1 MTRRTSLSLTY
12 IPFILSA
19 LSLLHANETDPYHFQ
34 TFTFAGRNIKF
45 IPDLPS
51 FITAQN
57 IELSSI
63 QADGSGACTI
73 SGNTQTQVFSNAMST
88 TSSAGAFNIALSSF
102 TATGNAN
109 LFFCNNYCTHD
120 KGGGAIHASGPIT
133 FTQNQDVLFYNNTS
147 AGAQYTG
154 PYSTVEK
161 NRGGAIYSINVDF
174 INNRSLSFVNNISGD
189 CGGAICSDN
198 KVAINKTTSSILF
211 EGNHTIDHLPN
222 TKAQNKARGGAIC
235 SRINGGCW
243 ITHNYG
249 PIVFNYNQAGKGGA
263 VQSAKKC
270 SINDNTGKIV
280 FSNNSAIGWHT
291 GYPEA
296 NGGAIQTVEEFSL
309 QNNTGPIY
317 FDSNSATH
325 LGGAI
330 DCNNLNIQENGPIYF
345 LNNSAAWGA
354 AINLSTKAAAA
365 NYIHSG
371 SGDIIFNN
379 NTLFPPD
386 PSTLG
391 LRKIFHIVQYTLDN
405 PYTLSIGAKKDTHI
419 YFYDLF
425 QWERVIKKNNTNP
438 NPNPAN
444 SPHTVTINPSEEF
457 SGSVVFSYKQ
467 FPSDIKYRLGKESN
481 YIKESP
487 TTLKF
492 GTLAIESDAELE
504 IFNVPFT
511 QEKTSLLA
519 LGDGA
524 TLTVGKGG
532 TLNITNLGVILPAI
546 LSAKNNPPRIR
557 VNPQDMTQNTGSNDT
572 PSSTASISSQM
583 ITLGGSLSL
592 VDENY
597 ESVYDSI
604 DLSRGKSEQP
614 ILSIETTNDGQLGTD
629 WKNTLN
635 TSLYSLPHY
644 GYQGLWTPT
653 WITTTY
659 TVTLSNNPSSL
670 ASATSIADQKKTSE
684 TFDPSST
691 ITAKIPFTRA
701 SSGSGSTTTPSA
713 VTIPRHTLT
722 VNWAP
727 VGYIADPARRG
738 DLVANNLVHSGRNT
752 TIYLRSLLPD
762 NSWFA
767 LQGSASTLFT
777 KQQKRLDYHG
787 YSSASKGYVLSSQVS
802 GAHGHK
808 FLLAFSQS
816 SDTMKE
822 KITKNTISSRYY
834 LSALCFEHPMFDRIA
849 LIGAAACNYGSHKM
863 HSFYGTKK
871 SSKGN
876 FHSTTLGGSL
886 RCELRD
892 RMPLR
897 SIMLTPFIQALISRT
912 EPASIQETGDLA
924 RLFSL
929 EQAHTAVVSP
939 IGIKGSLS
947 SNKWPAIAWELEVAY
962 QPTLY
967 WKRPLF
973 NTLLI
978 QNNGTW
984 VTTNTP
990 LAKHSFYGRGSHS
1003 LKFSYLKLFA
1013 NYQAEVATSTV
1024 SHYINA
1030 GGALVF

>member
-1 MTRRTSLSLTY
+1 
-12 IPFILSA
+12 
-19 LSLLHANETDPYHFQ
+19 
-34 TFTFAGRNIKF
+34 
-45 IPDLPS
+45 
-51 FITAQN
+51 
-57 IELSSI
+57 
-63 QADGSGACTI
+63 
-73 SGNTQTQVFSNAMST
+73 
-88 TSSAGAFNIALSSF
+88 
-102 TATGNAN
+102 
-109 LFFCNNYCTHD
+109 
-120 KGGGAIHASGPIT
+120 
-133 FTQNQDVLFYNNTS
+133 
-147 AGAQYTG
+147 
-154 PYSTVEK
+154 
-161 NRGGAIYSINVDF
+161 
-174 INNRSLSFVNNISGD
+174 
-189 CGGAICSDN
+189 
-198 KVAINKTTSSILF
+198 
-211 EGNHTIDHLPN
+211 
-222 TKAQNKARGGAIC
+222 
-235 SRINGGCW
+235 
-243 ITHNYG
+243 
-249 PIVFNYNQAGKGGA
+249 
-263 VQSAKKC
+263 
-270 SINDNTGKIV
+270 NTGKIV
-280 FSNNSAIGWHT
+280 FSNNSAIGWHNSIPR
-291 GYPEA
+291 G
-296 NGGAIQTVEEFSL
+296 NGGAIHTHREFSL

-325 LGGAI
+325 VGGAI
-330 DCNNLNIQENGPIYF
+330 HCNNLNIQENGPIYF

-354 AINLSTKAAAA
+354 VINLSKETAAA

-379 NTLFPPD
+379 NTTFPNY

-391 LRKIFHIVQYTLDN
+391 LRKIFHLTKTALDN

-425 QWERVIKKNNTNP
+425 QWERVTKKN

-524 TLTVGKGG
+524 TLTVGNGG

-546 LSAKNNPPRIR
+546 LNAKNNPPRIR
-557 VNPQDMTQNTGSNDT
+557 VNPQDMTKNTSSNQT
-572 PSSTASISSQM
+572 PSSTASISSQL

-592 VDENY
+592 VDDIY
-597 ESVYDSI
+597 DSVYDSI
-604 DLSRGKSEQP
+604 DLSRGKSEDP
-614 ILSIETTNDGQLGTD
+614 ILSIETTNNNQLGAD

-644 GYQGLWTPT
+644 GYQGLWTPA

-670 ASATSIADQKKTSE
+670 TSATSIADQKKTSE

-691 ITAKIPFTRA
+691 ITAKIPFTKA
-701 SSGSGSTTTPSA
+701 SSGSGSTTTTTE
-713 VTIPRHTLT
+713 VTITRHTLT

-787 YSSASKGYVLSSQVS
+787 YSSASKGYVVSSQVS
-802 GAHGHK
+802 GARGHK

-834 LSALCFEHPMFDRIA
+834 LSALCFEHPMFDRVA

-863 HSFYGTKK
+863 RSFYGTKK

-967 WKRPLF
+967 WKRPLL

-978 QNNGTW
+978 KNNGTW

>member
-1 MTRRTSLSLTY
+1 MTRRTSLSLAY

-34 TFTFAGRNIKF
+34 TFTFAGRNITF

-57 IELSSI
+57 MEFSSI
-63 QADGSGACTI
+63 QPDGRGDCTI
-73 SGNTQTQVFSNAMST
+73 SGNTQTQVFSNAMNT
-88 TSSAGAFNIALSSF
+88 TSSSGAFNIIMASF

-109 LFFCNNYCTHD
+109 LFFCNNYCTH
-120 KGGGAIHASGPIT
+120 KHGGGAIHALGPIT

-147 AGAQYTG
+147 AGAQYPGTG
-154 PYSTVEK
+154 DDWSEK
-161 NRGGAIYSINVDF
+161 NRGGAIYSTIADF
-174 INNRSLSFVNNISGD
+174 IDNRSLSFINNISGD
-189 CGGAICSDN
+189 CGGAICADHR
-198 KVAINKTTSSILF
+198 VAINKTTSSILF
-211 EGNHTIDHLPN
+211 EGNHTLDHIPTSN
-222 TKAQNKARGGAIC
+222 AQDFARGGAIC
-235 SRINGGCW
+235 SRSSGCW
-243 ITHNYG
+243 IAHNYG

-263 VQSAKKC
+263 VQSALEC
-270 SINDNTGKIV
+270 SINNNTGKIV
-280 FSNNSAIGWHT
+280 FSNNSAIGWHNT
-291 GYPEA
+291 DPKG
-296 NGGAIQTVEEFSL
+296 NGGAIQTLREFYL

-317 FDSNSATH
+317 FDSNFATH
-325 LGGAI
+325 VGGAI
-330 DCNNLNIQENGPIYF
+330 DCNHLNIQENGPIYF

-354 AINLSTKAAAA
+354 AINLGKKTAAA

-379 NTLFPPD
+379 NTVFPVD
-386 PSTLG
+386 YATLG
-391 LRKIFHIVQYTLDN
+391 LRKIFHIEERDLND
-405 PYTLSIGAKKDTHI
+405 PYTLSLGAKKDTHI

-425 QWERVIKKNNTNP
+425 QWERVLKANTA
-438 NPNPAN
+438 PAN

-457 SGSVVFSYKQ
+457 SGAVVFSYKQ
-467 FPSDIKYRLGKESN
+467 LSSDIKYLLGKESN
-481 YIKESP
+481 HIKESP

-546 LSAKNNPPRIR
+546 LKEPNNPPRIR
-557 VNPQDMTQNTGSNDT
+557 VNPQDMTQNTAPNEN
-572 PSSTASISSQM
+572 PSSTATTATKM
-583 ITLGGSLSL
+583 ITFDGSLSL

-614 ILSIETTNDGQLGTD
+614 ILSIETTNNNQLGAD

-659 TVTLSNNPSSL
+659 TVTLSNNPTSL

-684 TFDPSST
+684 TFDPNST
-691 ITAKIPFTRA
+691 ITAKVPFTKA
-701 SSGSGSTTTPSA
+701 SAGGGATTNPSE
-713 VTIPRHTLT
+713 VTITRHTLT

-727 VGYIADPARRG
+727 VGYIPDPARRG

-752 TIYLRSLLPD
+752 TTCLRSLLPD

-777 KQQKRLDYHG
+777 KQLKRLDYHG
-787 YSSASKGYVLSSQVS
+787 YSSASKGYALSSQVS

-834 LSALCFEHPMFDRIA
+834 LSALCFEHPMFDRVA

-863 HSFYGTKK
+863 RSFYGTKK

-967 WKRPLF
+967 WKRPLL
-973 NTLLI
+973 NTMLI
-978 QNNGTW
+978 KNNGTW

>member
-1 MTRRTSLSLTY
+1 MTRRTSLSLAY

-19 LSLLHANETDPYHFQ
+19 LSLLHANETDPCHFQ
-34 TFTFAGRNIKF
+34 TFTFAGRNITF

-63 QADGSGACTI
+63 QSDGRGACAI

-102 TATGNAN
+102 TATNNAN
-109 LFFCNNYCTHD
+109 LFFCNNYCTHQQ
-120 KGGGAIHASGPIT
+120 GGGAIHAAGPIT

-147 AGAQYTG
+147 AGAKYTG
-154 PYSTVEK
+154 SSDEK
-161 NRGGAIYSINVDF
+161 NRGGAIYSSTVDL
-174 INNRSLSFVNNISGD
+174 INNRSISFVNNVSGD
-189 CGGAICSDN
+189 CGGAICADG

-211 EGNHTIDHLPN
+211 EGNHTLNHIPN
-222 TKAQNKARGGAIC
+222 SSAQDSARGGAIC
-235 SRINGGCW
+235 SRSNSCQ
-243 ITHNYG
+243 ITHNDG

-263 VQSAKKC
+263 VHSNTKC
-270 SINDNTGKIV
+270 SINDNTGEIV
-280 FSNNSAIGWHT
+280 FSNNSAIGWHKNDPK
-291 GYPEA
+291 G
-296 NGGAIQTVEEFSL
+296 NGGAIQTTQEFSL

-325 LGGAI
+325 IGGAI
-330 DCNNLNIQENGPIYF
+330 DCNHLNIQENGPIYF

-354 AINLSTKAAAA
+354 AINIGKRTAAA

-371 SGDIIFNN
+371 SGDIVFNN
-379 NTLFPPD
+379 NTLFPD
-386 PSTLG
+386 NYTIG
-391 LRKIFHIVQYTLDN
+391 LRKIFHIEERSLND

-425 QWERVIKKNNTNP
+425 QWERVIKDNTP
-438 NPNPAN
+438 AAN
-444 SPHTVTINPSEEF
+444 SPHTVTFNPSEEF
-457 SGSVVFSYKQ
+457 SGAVVFSYKQ
-467 FPSDIKYRLGKESN
+467 LSSDIKYNLGKEKN

-492 GTLAIESDAELE
+492 GTLAIESDAEFE

-511 QEKTSLLA
+511 QERTSLLA

-546 LSAKNNPPRIR
+546 LNAPDSPPCIR
-557 VNPQDMTQNTGSNDT
+557 VNPQDMTQNTNPNQNPSNT
-572 PSSTASISSQM
+572 SNINTQM
-583 ITLGGSLSL
+583 ITFGGSLSL

-614 ILSIETTNDGQLGTD
+614 ILSIETTNDGQLGAD
-629 WKNTLN
+629 WKKTLN

-659 TVTLSNNPSSL
+659 KVTLSNNPTSL
-670 ASATSIADQKKTSE
+670 ASATSIADQKKTSV

-691 ITAKIPFTRA
+691 TTAKVPFTRA
-701 SSGSGSTTTPSA
+701 SSGSGSTNNPA
-713 VTIPRHTLT
+713 EVTITRHTLT

-752 TIYLRSLLPD
+752 TTCLRSLLPD

-777 KQQKRLDYHG
+777 KQQKRLDYQG
-787 YSSASKGYVLSSQVS
+787 YSSASKGYVVSSLVS
-802 GAHGHK
+802 GARGHK

-834 LSALCFEHPMFDRIA
+834 LSALCFEHPMFDRVA

-863 HSFYGTKK
+863 RSFYGTQK

-967 WKRPLF
+967 WKRPLL

>member
-1 MTRRTSLSLTY
+1 MTRRTSLSLAY

-34 TFTFAGRNIKF
+34 TFTFAGRNITF

-57 IELSSI
+57 MEFSSI
-63 QADGSGACTI
+63 QSDGRGACAI

-88 TSSAGAFNIALSSF
+88 ASSGGAFNIDLSSF

-109 LFFCNNYCTHD
+109 LLFCNNYCTHE
-120 KGGGAIHASGPIT
+120 KGGGAIHVFGPIT
-133 FTQNQDVLFYNNTS
+133 FTQNQDVLFYNNTT
-147 AGAQYTG
+147 AGANYKD
-154 PYSTVEK
+154 SSEK
-161 NRGGAIYSINVDF
+161 NRGGATYSSTADF
-174 INNRSLSFVNNISGD
+174 INNRSLTFVNNVSGD
-189 CGGAICSDN
+189 GGGAICADGL
-198 KVAINKTTSSILF
+198 VAINKTTSSILF
-211 EGNHTIDHLPN
+211 EGNHTLDHRPN
-222 TKAQNKARGGAIC
+222 NEAQDIAIGGAIC
-235 SRINGGCW
+235 SRSGSCR
-243 ITHNYG
+243 ITDNNG
-249 PIVFNYNQAGKGGA
+249 PIIFNYNHAGKGGA
-263 VQSAKKC
+263 VLSNAAC

-280 FSNNSAIGWHT
+280 FSNNSAIGWHKNT
-291 GYPEA
+291 PRS
-296 NGGAIQTVEEFSL
+296 NGGAIQTTQEFSL

-317 FDSNSATH
+317 FDSNAATH
-325 LGGAI
+325 VGGAI
-330 DCNNLNIQENGPIYF
+330 DCNNLNIQENGPVYF
-345 LNNSAAWGA
+345 LNNSAAWGP
-354 AINLSTKAAAA
+354 AINLGKRTAAA

-371 SGDIIFNN
+371 SGDIVFNN
-379 NTLFPPD
+379 NTLFPD
-386 PSTLG
+386 NYTIG
-391 LRKIFHIVQYTLDN
+391 LRKVFHIEERSLND

-425 QWERVIKKNNTNP
+425 QWERVKKQNTD
-438 NPNPAN
+438 PAN

-457 SGSVVFSYKQ
+457 SGAVVFSYKQ
-467 FPSDIKYRLGKESN
+467 LSSDIKYNLGKEKN
-481 YIKESP
+481 YIKDSP

-492 GTLAIESDAELE
+492 GTLAIESDAEFE

-511 QEKTSLLA
+511 QEKTSLIA

-546 LSAKNNPPRIR
+546 LNAPDSPPCIR
-557 VNPQDMTQNTGSNDT
+557 VNPQDMTQNTNSNQN
-572 PSSTASISSQM
+572 PSNTSNINTQM
-583 ITLGGSLSL
+583 ITFGGSLSL

-614 ILSIETTNDGQLGTD
+614 ILSIETTNDGQLGTN

-635 TSLYSLPHY
+635 TSLYSPQHY

-659 TVTLSNNPSSL
+659 KVTLSNNPTSL

-691 ITAKIPFTRA
+691 TTAKIPFTRA
-701 SSGSGSTTTPSA
+701 SSGSGSTTNPA
-713 VTIPRHTLT
+713 EVTITRHTLT

-752 TIYLRSLLPD
+752 TTYLRSLLPD

-777 KQQKRLDYHG
+777 KQLKRLDYQG
-787 YSSASKGYVLSSQVS
+787 YSSASKGYVVSSQVS

-834 LSALCFEHPMFDRIA
+834 LSALCFEHPMFDRVA

-863 HSFYGTKK
+863 RSFYGTKK

-947 SNKWPAIAWELEVAY
+947 SNKWPAVAWEVEVAY

-967 WKRPLF
+967 WKRPLL

-978 QNNGTW
+978 KNNGTW

>member
-1 MTRRTSLSLTY
+1 MTRRTSLSLAY

-34 TFTFAGRNIKF
+34 TFTFAGRNITF

-57 IELSSI
+57 MEFSSI
-63 QADGSGACTI
+63 QPDGRGDCTI
-73 SGNTQTQVFSNAMST
+73 SGNTQTQVFSNAMNT
-88 TSSAGAFNIALSSF
+88 TSSSGAFNIIMASF

-109 LFFCNNYCTHD
+109 LFFCNNYCTH
-120 KGGGAIHASGPIT
+120 KHGGGAIHALGPIT

-147 AGAQYTG
+147 AGAQYPGTG
-154 PYSTVEK
+154 DDWSEK
-161 NRGGAIYSINVDF
+161 NRGGAIYSTIADF
-174 INNRSLSFVNNISGD
+174 IDNRSLSFINNISGD
-189 CGGAICSDN
+189 CGGAICADHR
-198 KVAINKTTSSILF
+198 VAINKTTSSILF
-211 EGNHTIDHLPN
+211 EGNHTLDHIPTSN
-222 TKAQNKARGGAIC
+222 AQDFARGGAIC
-235 SRINGGCW
+235 SRGSGCW
-243 ITHNYG
+243 IAHNYG

-263 VQSAKKC
+263 VQSALEC
-270 SINDNTGKIV
+270 SINNNTGKIV
-280 FSNNSAIGWHT
+280 FSNNSAIGWHNT
-291 GYPEA
+291 DPKG
-296 NGGAIQTVEEFSL
+296 NGGAIQTLREFYL

-317 FDSNSATH
+317 FDSNFATH
-325 LGGAI
+325 VGGAI
-330 DCNNLNIQENGPIYF
+330 DCNHLNIQENGPIYF

-354 AINLSTKAAAA
+354 AINLGKKTAAT

-379 NTLFPPD
+379 NTVFPVD
-386 PSTLG
+386 YATLG
-391 LRKIFHIVQYTLDN
+391 LRKIFHIEERDLND
-405 PYTLSIGAKKDTHI
+405 PYTLSLGAKKDTHI

-425 QWERVIKKNNTNP
+425 QWERVLKANTA
-438 NPNPAN
+438 PAN

-457 SGSVVFSYKQ
+457 SGAVVFSYKQ
-467 FPSDIKYRLGKESN
+467 LSSDIKYLLGKESN
-481 YIKESP
+481 HIKESP

-524 TLTVGKGG
+524 TLTVGQGG

-546 LSAKNNPPRIR
+546 LKEPNNPPRIR
-557 VNPQDMTQNTGSNDT
+557 VNPQDMTRNTAPNEN
-572 PSSTASISSQM
+572 PLSTANTSTKM
-583 ITLGGSLSL
+583 ITFGGSLSL

-629 WKNTLN
+629 WKKTLN
-635 TSLYSLPHY
+635 TSLYSPPHY

-659 TVTLSNNPSSL
+659 TVTLSNNPTSL

-684 TFDPSST
+684 TFDPNST
-691 ITAKIPFTRA
+691 ITAKVPFTKA
-701 SSGSGSTTTPSA
+701 SAGGGATTNSPE
-713 VTIPRHTLT
+713 VTITRHTLT

-727 VGYIADPARRG
+727 VGYIPDPARRG

-752 TIYLRSLLPD
+752 TTCLRSLLPD

-777 KQQKRLDYHG
+777 KQLKRLDYHR

-834 LSALCFEHPMFDRIA
+834 LSALCFEHPMFDRVA

-863 HSFYGTKK
+863 RSFYGTKK

-967 WKRPLF
+967 WKRPLL
-973 NTLLI
+973 NTMLI
-978 QNNGTW
+978 KNNGTW

>member
-1 MTRRTSLSLTY
+1 M
-12 IPFILSA
+12 
-19 LSLLHANETDPYHFQ
+19 
-34 TFTFAGRNIKF
+34 
-45 IPDLPS
+45 
-51 FITAQN
+51 
-57 IELSSI
+57 
-63 QADGSGACTI
+63 
-73 SGNTQTQVFSNAMST
+73 
-88 TSSAGAFNIALSSF
+88 
-102 TATGNAN
+102 
-109 LFFCNNYCTHD
+109 
-120 KGGGAIHASGPIT
+120 
-133 FTQNQDVLFYNNTS
+133 
-147 AGAQYTG
+147 
-154 PYSTVEK
+154 
-161 NRGGAIYSINVDF
+161 
-174 INNRSLSFVNNISGD
+174 
-189 CGGAICSDN
+189 
-198 KVAINKTTSSILF
+198 
-211 EGNHTIDHLPN
+211 
-222 TKAQNKARGGAIC
+222 
-235 SRINGGCW
+235 
-243 ITHNYG
+243 
-249 PIVFNYNQAGKGGA
+249 
-263 VQSAKKC
+263 
-270 SINDNTGKIV
+270 
-280 FSNNSAIGWHT
+280 
-291 GYPEA
+291 
-296 NGGAIQTVEEFSL
+296 
-309 QNNTGPIY
+309 
-317 FDSNSATH
+317 
-325 LGGAI
+325 
-330 DCNNLNIQENGPIYF
+330 
-345 LNNSAAWGA
+345 
-354 AINLSTKAAAA
+354 
-365 NYIHSG
+365 
-371 SGDIIFNN
+371 
-379 NTLFPPD
+379 
-386 PSTLG
+386 
-391 LRKIFHIVQYTLDN
+391 
-405 PYTLSIGAKKDTHI
+405 SIGAKKDTHI

-425 QWERVIKKNNTNP
+425 QWERVLKENTA
-438 NPNPAN
+438 PAN
-444 SPHTVTINPSEEF
+444 SPHTVTFNPSEEF
-457 SGSVVFSYKQ
+457 SGAVVFSYKQ
-467 FPSDIKYRLGKESN
+467 LSSDIKYNLGKEKN

-492 GTLAIESDAELE
+492 GTLAIESDAEFE

-511 QEKTSLLA
+511 QERTSLIA

-546 LSAKNNPPRIR
+546 LNAPDNPPRIR
-557 VNPQDMTQNTGSNDT
+557 VNPQDMTQNTNSNQN
-572 PSSTASISSQM
+572 PSNTSNINTQM
-583 ITLGGSLSL
+583 ITFGGSLSL

-629 WKNTLN
+629 WKKTLN

-659 TVTLSNNPSSL
+659 KVTLSNNPTSL

-691 ITAKIPFTRA
+691 ITAKVPFTKA
-701 SSGSGSTTTPSA
+701 SSGSGSTTNPRE
-713 VTIPRHTLT
+713 VTITRHTLT

-752 TIYLRSLLPD
+752 TTCLRSLLPD

-777 KQQKRLDYHG
+777 KQLKRLDYHG

-834 LSALCFEHPMFDRIA
+834 LSALCFEHPMFDRVA

-863 HSFYGTKK
+863 RSFYGTKK

-967 WKRPLF
+967 WKRPLL

-990 LAKHSFYGRGSHS
+990 LAKHSVYGRGSHS

>member
-1 MTRRTSLSLTY
+1 MTRRTSLSLAY

-19 LSLLHANETDPYHFQ
+19 LSLLHANETDPCHFQ
-34 TFTFAGRNIKF
+34 TFTFAGRNITF

-63 QADGSGACTI
+63 QSDGRGACAI

-88 TSSAGAFNIALSSF
+88 TSSGGAFNISLSSF

-109 LFFCNNYCTHD
+109 LLFCNNYCTHET
-120 KGGGAIHASGPIT
+120 GGGAIHAKGPIT
-133 FTQNQDVLFYNNTS
+133 FTQNQDVLFYNNTT
-147 AGAQYTG
+147 AGANYKD
-154 PYSTVEK
+154 SNEK
-161 NRGGAIYSINVDF
+161 NRGGATYSTTADF
-174 INNRSLSFVNNISGD
+174 INNRSLTFVNNISGD
-189 CGGAICSDN
+189 GGGAICADGL
-198 KVAINKTTSSILF
+198 VAINKTTSSILF
-211 EGNHTIDHLPN
+211 EGNHTLDHRHN
-222 TKAQNKARGGAIC
+222 TAAQDIAIGGAIC
-235 SRINGGCW
+235 SRSGSCR
-243 ITHNYG
+243 ITDNNG
-249 PIVFNYNQAGKGGA
+249 PIVFNYNHAGKGGA
-263 VQSAKKC
+263 VLSATAC
-270 SINDNTGKIV
+270 SINNNTGKIV
-280 FSNNSAIGWHT
+280 FSNNSAIGWDKNT
-291 GYPEA
+291 PRS
-296 NGGAIQTVEEFSL
+296 NGGAIQTPGEFSL

-317 FDSNSATH
+317 FDSNAATH
-325 LGGAI
+325 VGGAI
-330 DCNNLNIQENGPIYF
+330 DCNHLNIQENGPVYF

-354 AINLSTKAAAA
+354 AINIGKRTAAA

-371 SGDIIFNN
+371 SGDIVFNN
-379 NTLFPPD
+379 NTLFPD
-386 PSTLG
+386 NYTIG
-391 LRKIFHIVQYTLDN
+391 LRKIFHIEERNLAD

-425 QWERVIKKNNTNP
+425 QWERVLKESTA
-438 NPNPAN
+438 PAN
-444 SPHTVTINPSEEF
+444 SPHTVTFNPSEEF
-457 SGSVVFSYKQ
+457 SGAVVFSYKQ
-467 FPSDIKYRLGKESN
+467 LSSDIKYNLGKEKN

-492 GTLAIESDAELE
+492 GTLAIESDAEFE

-511 QEKTSLLA
+511 QERTSLIA

-546 LSAKNNPPRIR
+546 LNAPDNPPRIR
-557 VNPQDMTQNTGSNDT
+557 VNPQDMTQNTNSNQN
-572 PSSTASISSQM
+572 PSNTSNINTQM
-583 ITLGGSLSL
+583 ITFGGSLSL

-629 WKNTLN
+629 WKKTLN

-659 TVTLSNNPSSL
+659 KVTLSNNPTSL

-691 ITAKIPFTRA
+691 TTAKIPFTRA
-701 SSGSGSTTTPSA
+701 SSGSGSTTNPA
-713 VTIPRHTLT
+713 EVTITRHTLT

-752 TIYLRSLLPD
+752 TTCLRSLLPD

-777 KQQKRLDYHG
+777 KQLKRLDYHG
-787 YSSASKGYVLSSQVS
+787 YSSASKGYVVSSQVS

-834 LSALCFEHPMFDRIA
+834 LSALCFEHPIFDRVA

-863 HSFYGTKK
+863 RSFYGTKK

-947 SNKWPAIAWELEVAY
+947 SNKWPAIAWEVEVAY

-967 WKRPLF
+967 WKRPLL

-978 QNNGTW
+978 KNNGTW

>member
-1 MTRRTSLSLTY
+1 MTRRTSLSLAY

-34 TFTFAGRNIKF
+34 TFTFAGRNITF

-63 QADGSGACTI
+63 TNGRGACAI
-73 SGNTQTQVFSNAMST
+73 SGNTQTQVISNAMST
-88 TSSAGAFNIALSSF
+88 ASSGGAFNIDLSSF

-109 LFFCNNYCTHD
+109 LLFCNNYCTHEQ
-120 KGGGAIHASGPIT
+120 GGGAIHAKGPIT
-133 FTQNQDVLFYNNTS
+133 FTQNQDVLFYNNTT
-147 AGAQYTG
+147 AGANYKD
-154 PYSTVEK
+154 SNEK
-161 NRGGAIYSINVDF
+161 NRGGATYSTTANF
-174 INNRSLSFVNNISGD
+174 INNRSLTFVNNVSGD
-189 CGGAICSDN
+189 GGGAICADGL
-198 KVAINKTTSSILF
+198 VAINKTTSSILF
-211 EGNHTIDHLPN
+211 EGNHTLDHRPN
-222 TKAQNKARGGAIC
+222 NEAQDIAIGGAIC
-235 SRINGGCW
+235 SRSGSCR
-243 ITHNYG
+243 ITDNNG
-249 PIVFNYNQAGKGGA
+249 PIVFNYNHAGKGGA
-263 VQSAKKC
+263 VLSAAAC

-280 FSNNSAIGWHT
+280 FSNNSAIGWHKST
-291 GYPEA
+291 PRS
-296 NGGAIQTVEEFSL
+296 NGGAIQTPQEFSL

-325 LGGAI
+325 IGGAI

-354 AINLSTKAAAA
+354 AINLSKTAAAT

-371 SGDIIFNN
+371 SGDIVFNN
-379 NTLFPPD
+379 NTLFPD
-386 PSTLG
+386 NYTIG
-391 LRKIFHIVQYTLDN
+391 LRKIFHITETFLDN

-425 QWERVIKKNNTNP
+425 QWERVLKENLTDL
-438 NPNPAN
+438 AN
-444 SPHTVTINPSEEF
+444 SPHTVTFNPSEEF
-457 SGSVVFSYKQ
+457 SGAVVFSYKQ
-467 FPSDIKYRLGKESN
+467 LSSDIKYNLGKEKN

-492 GTLAIESDAELE
+492 GTLAIESDAEFE

-546 LSAKNNPPRIR
+546 LNAPDSPPCIR
-557 VNPQDMTQNTGSNDT
+557 VNPQDMTQNTGSNQN
-572 PSSTASISSQM
+572 PSNTSGISTKM
-583 ITLGGSLSL
+583 ITFAGNLSL

-614 ILSIETTNDGQLGTD
+614 ILSIETTNDGQLGTN

-635 TSLYSLPHY
+635 TSLYSPPHY

-659 TVTLSNNPSSL
+659 KVTLSNNPTSL

-691 ITAKIPFTRA
+691 ITAKVPFTKA
-701 SSGSGSTTTPSA
+701 SSGSGSTTNPRE
-713 VTIPRHTLT
+713 VTITRHTLT

-752 TIYLRSLLPD
+752 TTCLRSLLPD

-777 KQQKRLDYHG
+777 KQLKRLDYHG
-787 YSSASKGYVLSSQVS
+787 YSSASKGYVVSSQVS
-802 GAHGHK
+802 GARGHK

-834 LSALCFEHPMFDRIA
+834 LSALCFEHPMFDRVA

-863 HSFYGTKK
+863 RSFYGTKK

-947 SNKWPAIAWELEVAY
+947 SNKWPAIAWEVEVAY

-967 WKRPLF
+967 WKRPLL

-978 QNNGTW
+978 KNNGTW

>member
-1 MTRRTSLSLTY
+1 MTRRTSLSLAY

-19 LSLLHANETDPYHFQ
+19 LSLLHANETDPSHFQ
-34 TFTFAGRNIKF
+34 TFTFAGRNITF

-63 QADGSGACTI
+63 QADGRGACAI

-88 TSSAGAFNIALSSF
+88 ASSGGAFNIDLSSF

-109 LFFCNNYCTHD
+109 LLFCNNYCTHEQ
-120 KGGGAIHASGPIT
+120 GGGAIHAKGPIT

-147 AGAQYTG
+147 AGANYKD
-154 PYSTVEK
+154 SNEK
-161 NRGGAIYSINVDF
+161 NRGGATYSTTVAL
-174 INNRSLSFVNNISGD
+174 INNRSLTFVNNISGD
-189 CGGAICSDN
+189 GGGAICADGL
-198 KVAINKTTSSILF
+198 VAINKTTSSILF
-211 EGNHTIDHLPN
+211 EGNHTLDHRHD
-222 TKAQNKARGGAIC
+222 TDAQDIAIGGAIC
-235 SRINGGCW
+235 SRSGSCR
-243 ITHNYG
+243 ITDNNG
-249 PIVFNYNQAGKGGA
+249 PIVFNYNHAGKGGA
-263 VQSAKKC
+263 VLSAAAC

-280 FSNNSAIGWHT
+280 FSNNSAIGWHKNS
-291 GYPEA
+291 PRS
-296 NGGAIQTVEEFSL
+296 NGGAIQTPQEFSL

-317 FDSNSATH
+317 FDSNAATH
-325 LGGAI
+325 VGGAI
-330 DCNNLNIQENGPIYF
+330 DCNNLNIQENGPVYF

-354 AINLSTKAAAA
+354 AINLGKRTAAA

-371 SGDIIFNN
+371 SGDIVFNN
-379 NTLFPPD
+379 NTLFPD
-386 PSTLG
+386 NYTIG
-391 LRKIFHIVQYTLDN
+391 LRKIFHIEERNLAD

-425 QWERVIKKNNTNP
+425 QWERVLKENTA
-438 NPNPAN
+438 PAN
-444 SPHTVTINPSEEF
+444 SPHTVTFNPSEEF
-457 SGSVVFSYKQ
+457 SGAVVFSYKQ
-467 FPSDIKYRLGKESN
+467 LSSDIKYNLGKEKN

-492 GTLAIESDAELE
+492 GTLAIESDAEFE

-511 QEKTSLLA
+511 QERTSLIA

-546 LSAKNNPPRIR
+546 LNAPDSPPCIR
-557 VNPQDMTQNTGSNDT
+557 VNPQDMTQNTNSNQT
-572 PSSTASISSQM
+572 PSNTSGISTKM
-583 ITLGGSLSL
+583 ITFGGSLSL

-614 ILSIETTNDGQLGTD
+614 VLSIETTNDGQLGSD

-659 TVTLSNNPSSL
+659 KVTLSNNPTSL
-670 ASATSIADQKKTSE
+670 ASATSIADQKKTSV

-691 ITAKIPFTRA
+691 TTAKVPFTRA
-701 SSGSGSTTTPSA
+701 SSGSGSTNNPA
-713 VTIPRHTLT
+713 EVTITRHTLT

-752 TIYLRSLLPD
+752 TTCLRSLLPD

-767 LQGSASTLFT
+767 LQGSAATLFT

-834 LSALCFEHPMFDRIA
+834 LSALCFEHPMFDRVA

-863 HSFYGTKK
+863 RSFYGTKK

-967 WKRPLF
+967 WKRPLL

>member
-1 MTRRTSLSLTY
+1 MTRRTSLSLAY

-19 LSLLHANETDPYHFQ
+19 LSLLHANETDPCHFQ
-34 TFTFAGRNIKF
+34 TFTFAGRNITF

-63 QADGSGACTI
+63 TSGRGACAI

-88 TSSAGAFNIALSSF
+88 ASSGGAFNIDLSSF

-109 LFFCNNYCTHD
+109 LLFCNNYCTHE
-120 KGGGAIHASGPIT
+120 KGGGAIHAVGPIT
-133 FTQNQDVLFYNNTS
+133 FTQNQDVLFYNNTT
-147 AGAQYTG
+147 AGANYKD
-154 PYSTVEK
+154 SNEK
-161 NRGGAIYSINVDF
+161 NRGGATYSTTADF
-174 INNRSLSFVNNISGD
+174 INNRSLTFVNNISGD
-189 CGGAICSDN
+189 GGGAICADGL
-198 KVAINKTTSSILF
+198 VAINKTTSSILF
-211 EGNHTIDHLPN
+211 EGNHTLDHRPN
-222 TKAQNKARGGAIC
+222 NAAQDIATGGAIC
-235 SRINGGCW
+235 SRSGSCR
-243 ITHNYG
+243 ITDNNG
-249 PIVFNYNQAGKGGA
+249 PIVFNYNHAGKGGA
-263 VQSAKKC
+263 VLSNAAC
-270 SINDNTGKIV
+270 SINDNTGTIV
-280 FSNNSAIGWHT
+280 FSNNSAIGWHKDT
-291 GYPEA
+291 PRS
-296 NGGAIQTVEEFSL
+296 NGGAIQTTQEFSL

-325 LGGAI
+325 IGGAI

-354 AINLSTKAAAA
+354 AINIGKRTAAA

-379 NTLFPPD
+379 NTLFPD
-386 PSTLG
+386 NYTIG
-391 LRKIFHIVQYTLDN
+391 LRKIFHIEERSLND

-425 QWERVIKKNNTNP
+425 QWERVLKENLTDL
-438 NPNPAN
+438 AN
-444 SPHTVTINPSEEF
+444 SPHTVTFNPSEEF
-457 SGSVVFSYKQ
+457 SGAVVFSYKQ
-467 FPSDIKYRLGKESN
+467 LSSDIKYNLGKEKN

-492 GTLAIESDAELE
+492 GTLAIESDAEFE

-511 QEKTSLLA
+511 QERTSLIA

-546 LSAKNNPPRIR
+546 LNAPDSPPCIR
-557 VNPQDMTQNTGSNDT
+557 VNPQDMTQNTNANQT
-572 PSSTASISSQM
+572 PSSTANVSTQM
-583 ITLGGSLSL
+583 ITFGGSLSL

-614 ILSIETTNDGQLGTD
+614 ILSIETTNDGQLGTN

-635 TSLYSLPHY
+635 TSLYAPPHY

-659 TVTLSNNPSSL
+659 KVTLSNNPTSL
-670 ASATSIADQKKTSE
+670 ASATSIADQKKTSV

-691 ITAKIPFTRA
+691 TTAKAPFTKA
-701 SSGSGSTTTPSA
+701 SSGSGSTNNPA
-713 VTIPRHTLT
+713 EVTITRHTLT

-752 TIYLRSLLPD
+752 TTCLRSLLPD

-777 KQQKRLDYHG
+777 KQLKRLDYHG

-834 LSALCFEHPMFDRIA
+834 LSALCFEHPMFDRVA

-863 HSFYGTKK
+863 RSFYGTKK

-947 SNKWPAIAWELEVAY
+947 SNKWPAIAWEVEVAY

-967 WKRPLF
+967 WKRPLL

>member
-1 MTRRTSLSLTY
+1 MTRRTSLSLAY

-19 LSLLHANETDPYHFQ
+19 LSLLHANETDPSHFQ
-34 TFTFAGRNIKF
+34 TFTFAGRNITF

-57 IELSSI
+57 MEFSSI
-63 QADGSGACTI
+63 QPDGRGDCTI
-73 SGNTQTQVFSNAMST
+73 SGNTQTQVFSNAMNT
-88 TSSAGAFNIALSSF
+88 TSSSGAFNIIMASF

-109 LFFCNNYCTHD
+109 LFFCNNYCTH
-120 KGGGAIHASGPIT
+120 KHGGGAVHALGPIK
-133 FTQNQDVLFYNNTS
+133 FAQNQDVLFYNNTT

-154 PYSTVEK
+154 TGDSWSEQ
-161 NRGGAIYSINVDF
+161 NRGGAIYSTIADF
-174 INNRSLSFVNNISGD
+174 INNRSLSFINNISGD
-189 CGGAICSDN
+189 CGGAICADHR
-198 KVAINKTTSSILF
+198 VAINKTTSSILF
-211 EGNHTIDHLPN
+211 EGNHTLDHIPTSN
-222 TKAQNKARGGAIC
+222 AQDLAKGGAIC
-235 SRINGGCW
+235 SRGSGCW
-243 ITHNYG
+243 IAHNYG

-263 VQSAKKC
+263 VQSELEC
-270 SINDNTGKIV
+270 SINNNTGKIV
-280 FSNNSAIGWHT
+280 FSNNSAIGWHNT
-291 GYPEA
+291 DPKG
-296 NGGAIQTVEEFSL
+296 NGGAIQTPLEFYL

-325 LGGAI
+325 VGGAI
-330 DCNNLNIQENGPIYF
+330 DCNHLNIQENGPIYF

-354 AINLSTKAAAA
+354 AINLSKTRGAT

-379 NTLFPPD
+379 NTLFPVD
-386 PSTLG
+386 YATLG
-391 LRKIFHIVQYTLDN
+391 LRKIFHITETLLNN
-405 PYTLSIGAKKDTHI
+405 PYKLSLGAKKDTHI

-425 QWERVIKKNNTNP
+425 QWERVKKANTA
-438 NPNPAN
+438 PAN

-457 SGSVVFSYKQ
+457 SGAVVFSYKQ
-467 FPSDIKYRLGKESN
+467 LSSDIRYLLGKEN
-481 YIKESP
+481 NCIKETP

-546 LSAKNNPPRIR
+546 LNAPNNPPRIR
-557 VNPQDMTQNTGSNDT
+557 VNPQDMTQNTAPNQNPSNT
-572 PSSTASISSQM
+572 SGISTKM
-583 ITLGGSLSL
+583 ITFGGSLSL

-629 WKNTLN
+629 WKKTLN
-635 TSLYSLPHY
+635 TSLYSPPHY
-644 GYQGLWTPT
+644 GYQGLWTPA

-659 TVTLSNNPSSL
+659 TVTLSNNPTSL

-684 TFDPSST
+684 TFDPNST
-691 ITAKIPFTRA
+691 ITAKVPFTKA
-701 SSGSGSTTTPSA
+701 SAGGGATTNPSE
-713 VTIPRHTLT
+713 VTITRHTLT

-727 VGYIADPARRG
+727 VGYIPDPARRG

-752 TIYLRSLLPD
+752 TTCLRSLLPD

-777 KQQKRLDYHG
+777 KQLKRLDYHG

-834 LSALCFEHPMFDRIA
+834 LSALCFEHPMFDRVA

-863 HSFYGTKK
+863 RSFYGTKK

-967 WKRPLF
+967 WKRPLL
-973 NTLLI
+973 NTMLI
-978 QNNGTW
+978 KNNGTW

>member
-1 MTRRTSLSLTY
+1 MTRRTSLSLAY

-19 LSLLHANETDPYHFQ
+19 LSLLHANETDPCHFQ
-34 TFTFAGRNIKF
+34 TFTFAGRNITF

-63 QADGSGACTI
+63 QSDGRGACAI

-88 TSSAGAFNIALSSF
+88 ASSGGAFNIDLSSF

-109 LFFCNNYCTHD
+109 LLFCNNYCTHE
-120 KGGGAIHASGPIT
+120 KGGGAIHAFGPIT
-133 FTQNQDVLFYNNTS
+133 FTQNQDVLFYNNTT
-147 AGAQYTG
+147 AGANYKD
-154 PYSTVEK
+154 SSEK
-161 NRGGAIYSINVDF
+161 NRGGATYSSTADF
-174 INNRSLSFVNNISGD
+174 INNRSLTFVNNVSGD
-189 CGGAICSDN
+189 GGGAICADGL
-198 KVAINKTTSSILF
+198 VAINKTTSSILF
-211 EGNHTIDHLPN
+211 EGNHTLDHRPN
-222 TKAQNKARGGAIC
+222 NEAQDIAIGGAIC
-235 SRINGGCW
+235 SRSGSCR
-243 ITHNYG
+243 ITDNNG
-249 PIVFNYNQAGKGGA
+249 PIIFNYNHAGKGGA
-263 VQSAKKC
+263 VLSNAAC

-280 FSNNSAIGWHT
+280 FSNNSAIGWHKNT
-291 GYPEA
+291 PRS
-296 NGGAIQTVEEFSL
+296 NGGAIQTTQEFSL

-317 FDSNSATH
+317 FDSNAATH
-325 LGGAI
+325 VGGAI
-330 DCNNLNIQENGPIYF
+330 DCNNLNIQENGPVYF
-345 LNNSAAWGA
+345 LNNSAAWGP
-354 AINLSTKAAAA
+354 AINLGKRTAAA

-371 SGDIIFNN
+371 SGDIVFNN
-379 NTLFPPD
+379 NTLFPD
-386 PSTLG
+386 NYTIG
-391 LRKIFHIVQYTLDN
+391 LRKVFHIEERSLND

-425 QWERVIKKNNTNP
+425 QWERVIKDNTAA
-438 NPNPAN
+438 AN

-457 SGSVVFSYKQ
+457 SGAVVFSYKQ
-467 FPSDIKYRLGKESN
+467 LSSDIKYNLGKEKN
-481 YIKESP
+481 YIKDSP

-492 GTLAIESDAELE
+492 GTLAIESDAEFE

-511 QEKTSLLA
+511 QEKTSLIA

-546 LSAKNNPPRIR
+546 LNAPDSPPCIR
-557 VNPQDMTQNTGSNDT
+557 VNPQDMTQNTNSNQN
-572 PSSTASISSQM
+572 PSNTSNINTQM
-583 ITLGGSLSL
+583 ITFGGSLSL

-614 ILSIETTNDGQLGTD
+614 ILSIETTNDGQLGTN

-635 TSLYSLPHY
+635 TSLYSPQHY

-659 TVTLSNNPSSL
+659 KVTLSNNPTSL

-691 ITAKIPFTRA
+691 ITAKVPFTKA
-701 SSGSGSTTTPSA
+701 SSGSGSTTNPRE
-713 VTIPRHTLT
+713 VTITRHTLT

-752 TIYLRSLLPD
+752 TTCLRSLLPD

-777 KQQKRLDYHG
+777 KQLKRLDYQG
-787 YSSASKGYVLSSQVS
+787 YSSASKGYVVSSQVS

-834 LSALCFEHPMFDRIA
+834 LSALCFEHPMFDRVA

-863 HSFYGTKK
+863 RSFYGTKK

-947 SNKWPAIAWELEVAY
+947 SNKWPAIAWEVEVAY

-967 WKRPLF
+967 WKRPLL
-973 NTLLI
+973 NTMLI
-978 QNNGTW
+978 KNNGTW

-990 LAKHSFYGRGSHS
+990 FAKHSFYGRGSHS

>member
-1 MTRRTSLSLTY
+1 MTRRTSLSLAY

-34 TFTFAGRNIKF
+34 TFTFAGRNITF

-57 IELSSI
+57 MEFSSI
-63 QADGSGACTI
+63 QPDGRGDCTI

-88 TSSAGAFNIALSSF
+88 TSSSGAFNIIMASF

-109 LFFCNNYCTHD
+109 LFFCNNYCTH
-120 KGGGAIHASGPIT
+120 KQGGGAIHAQGPIT

-147 AGAQYTG
+147 AGAQYPGTG
-154 PYSTVEK
+154 DDWSEK
-161 NRGGAIYSINVDF
+161 NRGGAIYSTIADF
-174 INNRSLSFVNNISGD
+174 IDNRSLSFINNISGD
-189 CGGAICSDN
+189 CGGAICADLR
-198 KVAINKTTSSILF
+198 VAINKTTSSILF
-211 EGNHTIDHLPN
+211 EGNHTLDHIPTSN
-222 TKAQNKARGGAIC
+222 AQDFARGGAIC
-235 SRINGGCW
+235 SRSSGCW
-243 ITHNYG
+243 IAHNYG

-263 VQSAKKC
+263 VQSALEC
-270 SINDNTGKIV
+270 SINNNTGKIV
-280 FSNNSAIGWHT
+280 FSNNSAIGWHNST
-291 GYPEA
+291 PKA
-296 NGGAIQTVEEFSL
+296 NGGAIQTPGEFSL

-317 FDSNSATH
+317 FDSNAATH
-325 LGGAI
+325 VGGAI
-330 DCNNLNIQENGPIYF
+330 DCNNLNIQENGPVYF
-345 LNNSAAWGA
+345 LNNSAAWGP
-354 AINLSTKAAAA
+354 AINLGKRTAAA

-371 SGDIIFNN
+371 SGDIVFNN
-379 NTLFPPD
+379 NTVFPD
-386 PSTLG
+386 YATLG
-391 LRKIFHIVQYTLDN
+391 LRKIFHIEERHLDN
-405 PYTLSIGAKKDTHI
+405 PYTLSLGAKKDTHI

-425 QWERVIKKNNTNP
+425 QWERVKKRNTNL
-438 NPNPAN
+438 AN

-457 SGSVVFSYKQ
+457 SGAVVFSYKQ
-467 FPSDIKYRLGKESN
+467 LSSDIKYLLGKESN
-481 YIKESP
+481 YIKETP

-524 TLTVGKGG
+524 TLTVGQGG

-546 LSAKNNPPRIR
+546 LKEPNNPPRIR
-557 VNPQDMTQNTGSNDT
+557 VNPQDMTRNTAPNEK
-572 PSSTASISSQM
+572 PSSTATTATKM
-583 ITLGGSLSL
+583 ITFGGSLSL

-614 ILSIETTNDGQLGTD
+614 ILSIETTNNNQLGAD

-635 TSLYSLPHY
+635 TSLYSPPHY

-659 TVTLSNNPSSL
+659 TVTLSNNPTSL

-684 TFDPSST
+684 TFDPNST
-691 ITAKIPFTRA
+691 ITAKVPFTKA
-701 SSGSGSTTTPSA
+701 STGGGATTNPSE
-713 VTIPRHTLT
+713 VTITRHTLT

-727 VGYIADPARRG
+727 VGYIPDPARRG

-752 TIYLRSLLPD
+752 TTCLRSLLPD

-777 KQQKRLDYHG
+777 KQLKRLDYHG
-787 YSSASKGYVLSSQVS
+787 YSSASKGYVLSSLVS

-834 LSALCFEHPMFDRIA
+834 LSALCFEHPMFDRVA

-863 HSFYGTKK
+863 RSFYGTKK

-912 EPASIQETGDLA
+912 EPASIKETGDLA

-967 WKRPLF
+967 WKRPLL

-978 QNNGTW
+978 KNNGTW